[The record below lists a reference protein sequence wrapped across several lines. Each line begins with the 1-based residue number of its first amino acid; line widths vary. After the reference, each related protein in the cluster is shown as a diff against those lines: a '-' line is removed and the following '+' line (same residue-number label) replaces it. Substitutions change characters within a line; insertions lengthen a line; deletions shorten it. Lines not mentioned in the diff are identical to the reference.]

1 MGTHSKDPKPL
12 PSEGGTVTAF
22 PARTA
27 RPGDP
32 DSEAARQPSVSAWMT
47 GSPALQ
53 SKGVAMNKV
62 PVVVRFLDGRLEKYF
77 AGPYFSHSLKV
88 VQVIGEGRG
97 VITVPVE
104 ELKAVFFVEDLDG
117 KGHVSG
123 SWREE
128 NPAAHKAGKNVLV
141 TFKDGERMRG
151 KVLGNIARGAG
162 FFLFPMENNSN
173 NLKVFIIR
181 SATQEV
187 TFEE

>member
-1 MGTHSKDPKPL
+1 M
-12 PSEGGTVTAF
+12 PSEGGTVAVF
-22 PARTA
+22 PVRRA

-32 DSEAARQPSVSAWMT
+32 GFEAARHPSVSAWAT
-47 GSPALQ
+47 GSPAIQ
-53 SKGVAMNKV
+53 SKGFAMNKV
-62 PVVVRFLDGRLEKYF
+62 PVVLRFKDGRLEKYF

-104 ELKAVFFVEDLDG
+104 ELKAVFFVEDLEG

-123 SWREE
+123 SWREDD
-128 NPAAHKAGKNVLV
+128 PDVGKAGKNVLV

-151 KVLGNIARGAG
+151 KVLGNITRGAG
-162 FFLFPMENNSN
+162 FFLFPMEKNSN

-181 SATQEV
+181 SGTQEV
-187 TFEE
+187 AFEE